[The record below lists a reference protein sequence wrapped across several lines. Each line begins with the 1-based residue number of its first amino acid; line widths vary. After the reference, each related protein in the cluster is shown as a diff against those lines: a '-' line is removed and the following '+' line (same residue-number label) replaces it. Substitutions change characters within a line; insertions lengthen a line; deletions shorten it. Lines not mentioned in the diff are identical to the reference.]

1 MDELLKTDNLA
12 ILALAAWVAFLIKDR
27 AVERAE
33 KAEILKL
40 YHDKIAA
47 LEQVS
52 KALRSIRYALQMDQT
67 GEFEAK
73 TISRD

>member
-33 KAEILKL
+33 KAEILRL
-40 YHDKIAA
+40 YRDKVAA
-47 LEQVS
+47 LEQVA
-52 KALRSIRYALQMDQT
+52 KAIRSVRYALNMDQT
-67 GEFEAK
+67 GEYEVK
-73 TISRD
+73 TLSRD

>member
-12 ILALAAWVAFLIKDR
+12 ILALAAWVVFLIKDR

-40 YHDKIAA
+40 YRDKIAA

-52 KALRSIRYALQMDQT
+52 KALRAIRYALQMDQT
-67 GEFEAK
+67 GEFEVRTLK
-73 TISRD
+73 EP

>member
-12 ILALAAWVAFLIKDR
+12 ILSLAAWVAFLIKDR

-40 YHDKIAA
+40 YRDKVHA
-47 LEQVS
+47 LEQVA
-52 KALRSIRYALQMDQT
+52 KAIRSIRYALNMGQT
-67 GEFEAK
+67 GEYEA
-73 TISRD
+73 TTLSRD